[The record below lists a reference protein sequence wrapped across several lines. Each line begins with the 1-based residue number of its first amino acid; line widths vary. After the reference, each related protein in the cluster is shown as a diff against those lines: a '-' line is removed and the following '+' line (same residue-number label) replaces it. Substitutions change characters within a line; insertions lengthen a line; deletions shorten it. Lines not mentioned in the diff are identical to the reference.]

1 MTEPSETSAFRDHP
15 PDETAAE
22 EHDVLAAD
30 EDQSDRAADEDDQ
43 GSFVGLIPTI
53 GPGGIA
59 GPVAANTERAEAPN
73 SGP

>member
-30 EDQSDRAADEDDQ
+30 ED
-43 GSFVGLIPTI
+43 GSNQPPTRTTKGVWSGLIPTM
-53 GPGGIA
+53 GPGA
-59 GPVAANTERAEAPN
+59 LRVR
-73 SGP
+73 